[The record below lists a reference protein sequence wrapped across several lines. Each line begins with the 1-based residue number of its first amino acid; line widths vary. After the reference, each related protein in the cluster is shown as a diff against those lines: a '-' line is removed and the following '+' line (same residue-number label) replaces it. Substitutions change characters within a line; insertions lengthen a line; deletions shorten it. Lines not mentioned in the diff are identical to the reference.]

1 MSDVVE
7 EPVTQRLASFQAI
20 VELGSQRLLEKAGI
34 APGMRVL
41 ELGCGTGAMTFW
53 LARQVGPNGVVVALD
68 RSTEALASISARAV
82 EAGLDNIVCQQADL
96 ERGVP
101 ELQAVDLVHGRFVL
115 MHLRH
120 STSLLCRL
128 FDAMSPGAVLALEE
142 PAISVFRSQADRQ
155 LWQFCVDLYR
165 RYCKV
170 QHIDPDYG
178 GRLLNH
184 VSQAG
189 FCVQD
194 DALNF
199 ASLSYEQ
206 ARRYMAL
213 SLISSGQRYV
223 DAGLVKRDVL
233 DEQIAAL
240 TGETCGARRTTHFHA
255 VVQLSAY
262 R

>member
-1 MSDVVE
+1 MSDFVE
-7 EPVTQRLASFQAI
+7 EPVTQRLANFQVI
-20 VELGSQRLLEKAGI
+20 VEQGSQQLLERVGI

-53 LARQVGPNGVVVALD
+53 LARQVGPKGVVVALD
-68 RSTEALASISARAV
+68 RSTEALASISARAA

-96 ERGVP
+96 EQGMP

-120 STSLLCRL
+120 SASLLCRL

-142 PAISVFRSQADRQ
+142 PAISAFRSQADRQ
-155 LWQFCVDLYR
+155 LWQPCVDLYR
-165 RYCKV
+165 RYCEV
-170 QHIDPDYG
+170 QHIDPNYG

-194 DALNF
+194 DVLNF
-199 ASLSYEQ
+199 ALLSYEQ
-206 ARRYMAL
+206 AKRYMAL
-213 SLISSGQRYV
+213 SLTASGQQYV
-223 DAGLVKRDVL
+223 DAGLVERGAL

-240 TGETCGARRTTHFHA
+240 TSKTHEARWTTHFHA
-255 VVQLSAY
+255 VVQLTAY